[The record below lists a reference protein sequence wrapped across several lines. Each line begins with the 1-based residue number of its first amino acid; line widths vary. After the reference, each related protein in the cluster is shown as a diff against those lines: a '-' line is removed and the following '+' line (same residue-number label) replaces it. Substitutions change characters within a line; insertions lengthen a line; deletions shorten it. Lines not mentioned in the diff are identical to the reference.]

1 MHKVSPPKLQTMM
14 MDKYLENPVNP
25 LMLIEYDQRDDRLL
39 KRTIYVKE
47 AYNKLKENSFAL
59 DSQLKGNLLC
69 IGDPNIGKSYLLNKM
84 FNLQFELN
92 QKGSYG
98 LFHDS
103 VDVTFAVA
111 DVLPMDVNVFDF
123 QGERANADFT
133 MICDMFEYLPLT
145 YMLVQVSDAQYLD
158 ALNSEL
164 RKRGKKLLQKFKE
177 RSIFITRSAE
187 KGDELKDKILDDF
200 DLQSDNKI
208 FDVDDRGKLLQ

>member
-39 KRTIYVKE
+39 KRTVYVKE

-92 QKGSYG
+92 
-98 LFHDS
+98 
-103 VDVTFAVA
+103 
-111 DVLPMDVNVFDF
+111 
-123 QGERANADFT
+123 
-133 MICDMFEYLPLT
+133 
-145 YMLVQVSDAQYLD
+145 
-158 ALNSEL
+158 
-164 RKRGKKLLQKFKE
+164 
-177 RSIFITRSAE
+177 
-187 KGDELKDKILDDF
+187 
-200 DLQSDNKI
+200 
-208 FDVDDRGKLLQ
+208 